1 MKGLVWG
8 SDWFVWFRGFIA
20 GPGGVCGNGGV
31 FRRQLDNFGQT
42 RLSFEARTA
51 VSFWSLG
58 GHTGFSVK
66 IPDVMMRTSAMII
79 KDLRR
84 RTIKVPRPSRI

>member
-31 FRRQLDNFGQT
+31 FRRQWFQREDPRRDDEDECNDNQRPKTKDYQGAKAFKNIADT
-42 RLSFEARTA
+42 VLSPSGASVEAGR
-51 VSFWSLG
+51 S
-58 GHTGFSVK
+58 
-66 IPDVMMRTSAMII
+66 
-79 KDLRR
+79 
-84 RTIKVPRPSRI
+84 